1 MITRIEHV
9 NITVPNIDAAVSFL
23 KIVAPDFDIRKDEK
37 SIDGYRW
44 LHIGN
49 DEYYFALQ
57 EAHLDA
63 NPKKQHQTYKNYG
76 VNHLALIVADVEKIE
91 NELIE
96 AGYSKG
102 IGTPKEQFR
111 KRTYFYDNAGF
122 EWELVEYLSEK
133 PNEKFLYE

>member
-1 MITRIEHV
+1 MTKIEHV

-23 KIVAPDFDIRKDEK
+23 KIVAPDFHVRKDEK
-37 SIDGYRW
+37 AIDGYRW

-63 NPKKQHQTYKNYG
+63 SPKKQHQTYRNYG
-76 VNHLALIVADVEKIE
+76 VNHLALVVADVEKIE
-91 NELIE
+91 NELIK
-96 AGYSKG
+96 AGYNRG

-111 KRTYFYDNAGF
+111 KRAYFIDNAGF
-122 EWELVEYLSEK
+122 EWELVEYFSDKTEDK
-133 PNEKFLYE
+133 YLYE